1 MDLISVFN
9 IIIENTLQELEGEIL
24 FGVLNPSQRLY
35 WGALLS
41 SVVIAWCLLSLRGG
55 SEKPWNLLQDR
66 LFSKK
71 ILFHKSSQLD
81 LKISLFNILLKTL
94 ITLPF
99 IGLGFAFASS
109 LLKLARYI
117 LPEFT
122 GLPLMPSWIN
132 SALYT
137 LLFFVINDFARFYH
151 HYLMHKFRFL
161 QIFHRTHHSAKVL
174 TPLTL
179 LRAHPIEMIIAQLR
193 NGIIYSVTLTL
204 SIFLFPGPLSAW
216 DILGVNVFG
225 FLFNFLGS
233 NLRHTSIDLSFG
245 YLEYVFISPRMHQYH
260 HSDNPLHFNKNF
272 GVSLS
277 IWDIFFNTFKRPPNF
292 EQQPITFGFPYIEKD
307 EDESLRVA
315 LVAPIKNLFNS

>member
-1 MDLISVFN
+1 MELINVFN
-9 IIIENTLQELEGEIL
+9 IIIEKTLQELEGEIL

-41 SVVIAWCLLSLRGG
+41 SVLIAWCLLSLRGG
-55 SEKPWNLLQDR
+55 REKPWDLLQDR

-99 IGLGFAFASS
+99 IGLGFALASF
-109 LLKLARYI
+109 LLKLARYF
-117 LPEFT
+117 LPDFV
-122 GLPLMPSWIN
+122 GLPIMPSWVN

-137 LLFFVINDFARFYH
+137 LLFFIINDFARFYH
-151 HYLMHKFRFL
+151 HYLMHKYHFL

-245 YLEYVFISPRMHQYH
+245 YLEYLFISPRMHQFH

-277 IWDIFFNTFKRPPNF
+277 IWDILFNTFERPQNF
-292 EQQPITFGFPYIEKD
+292 EQHPITFGFPYIEKN

-315 LVAPIKNLFNS
+315 LIAPIKKIFNS

>member
-1 MDLISVFN
+1 M
-9 IIIENTLQELEGEIL
+9 
-24 FGVLNPSQRLY
+24 NPSQRFY
-35 WGALLS
+35 WGVLLS
-41 SVVIAWCLLSLRGG
+41 SVVIAWLLLLLRGG
-55 SEKPWNLLQDR
+55 EEKPWDLLKDR

-71 ILFHKSSQLD
+71 ILFHKSSRLD
-81 LKISLFNILLKTL
+81 FKISIFNLILKTL

-99 IGLGFAFASS
+99 VGLGFSFASL
-109 LLKLARYI
+109 LLKFYRTLF
-117 LPEFT
+117 PDFT
-122 GLPLMPSWIN
+122 GLPEMPDWLN

-137 LLFFVINDFARFYH
+137 LIFFIVNDFARFYH

-161 QIFHRTHHSAKVL
+161 QLIHRTHHSAKVL

-179 LRAHPIEMIIAQLR
+179 LRAHPLEMIIAQFR
-193 NGIIYSVTLTL
+193 NGLIYSITLTL
-204 SIFLFPGPLSAW
+204 SILLFPAPISAW

-245 YLEYVFISPRMHQYH
+245 YLEFLFISPRMHQYH

-277 IWDIFFNTFKRPPNF
+277 IWDIFFKTFARPQSFKEN
-292 EQQPITFGFPYIEKD
+292 PITFGFPYIEKE
-307 EDESLRVA
+307 EDTSLRLA
-315 LVAPIKNLFNS
+315 IISPIKKILNS

>member
-1 MDLISVFN
+1 MDLISVFK
-9 IIIENTLQELEGEIL
+9 IFVEKTFQELEGEIL

-41 SVVIAWCLLSLRGG
+41 SVVIAWILLLFRGG
-55 SEKPWNLLQDR
+55 EEKPWYLLRER
-66 LFSKK
+66 LFSKS

-81 LKISLFNILLKTL
+81 FKISLFNIFLKTL
-94 ITLPF
+94 ITIPF
-99 IGLGFAFASS
+99 IGLGFAFASF
-109 LLKLARYI
+109 LLKIARYS
-117 LPEFT
+117 LPDFA
-122 GLPLMPSWIN
+122 GLPIMPSWIN
-132 SALYT
+132 SVLYT

-161 QIFHRTHHSAKVL
+161 QHFHRTHHSAKVL

-179 LRAHPIEMIIAQLR
+179 LRAHPVEMIIAQVR

-245 YLEYVFISPRMHQYH
+245 YLEYLFISPRMHQYH
-260 HSDNPLHFNKNF
+260 HSDNPLHYNKNF

-277 IWDIFFNTFKRPPNF
+277 IWDIFFNTFERPKNF
-292 EQQPITFGFPYIEKD
+292 KQHPITFGFPYIEKN
-307 EDESLRVA
+307 EEISLKVA
-315 LVAPIKNLFNS
+315 IMEPLKKIFNS